1 MHLKTL
7 GPDEVE
13 ENSTQVDLLLG
24 TYYCN
29 LAIFFS
35 YLEYMYIISIETDL
49 YPCIDLN
56 TASSSDIQ
64 EETCSLSLFNCDI
77 SHFIPSACV

>member
-13 ENSTQVDLLLG
+13 ENSTQVTLLRITVISQSSL
-24 TYYCN
+24 
-29 LAIFFS
+29 S
-35 YLEYMYIISIETDL
+35 YLEYMYIISIEMDL